1 MASILKQVI
10 MFTAIA
16 AASKLI
22 SRKVTIHAKNSAIT
36 TCACLVAI
44 TNFNQG
50 LNSKDHLNVKKT
62 IPLYTSQETSG
73 KVSMFSHA

>member
-16 AASKLI
+16 AANKLI

-44 TNFNQG
+44 TNLNQG
-50 LNSKDHLNVKKT
+50 LNSKDHCNVRKIT
-62 IPLYTSQETSG
+62 PLYTSQETSD
-73 KVSMFSHA
+73 KISMFSHG